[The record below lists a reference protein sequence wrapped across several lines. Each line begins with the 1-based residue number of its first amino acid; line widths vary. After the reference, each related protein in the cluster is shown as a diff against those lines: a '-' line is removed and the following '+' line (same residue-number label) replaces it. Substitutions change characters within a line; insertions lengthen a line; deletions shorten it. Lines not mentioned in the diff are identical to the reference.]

1 MNKKSIKKSNYK
13 LKNHVFLN
21 GIKFLTKHKI
31 EKHWIKMFNFRI
43 AMSVFMYGKETKNKR
58 INWRL

>member
-1 MNKKSIKKSNYK
+1 MHKKSIKKSNYK

-43 AMSVFMYGKETKNKR
+43 AMSVFMYGKETKK
-58 INWRL
+58 